1 MTEPLAYRAVRDGL
15 WVALSSYWTIAFGF
29 AVNIALTRMLA
40 PEAFGAFAL
49 AMFFSSLLNLRSK
62 VGVGQAFA
70 QRPQITGELISTYFA
85 LGAAR

>member
-1 MTEPLAYRAVRDGL
+1 MTEPLAYRAVRGGF

-40 PEAFGAFAL
+40 PEAFGTFAL
-49 AMFFSSLLNLRSK
+49 AMFFSSPLNLRPK

-70 QRPQITGELISTYFA
+70 WRLTTTG
-85 LGAAR
+85 